1 MVKYCVVHYRI
12 NWVTN
17 GDINSDSILCILITW
32 NWPISVNSIKISFLL
47 KNSVQTLRYAVNFFF
62 SNCKKLKA
70 KVVACQLQKLVLN
83 RMTVVSRPDW
93 FCLQIVSGWCKG
105 QTYPKKKYY
114 IENGLL
120 LNQIQKALDFIS
132 KFFSKLFFCW
142 PMWVKKF
149 KKLTSQTMG

>member
-47 KNSVQTLRYAVNFFF
+47 KNSIQTLRYAVNFFF

-120 LNQIQKALDFIS
+120 
-132 KFFSKLFFCW
+132 W
-142 PMWVKKF
+142 TRF
-149 KKLTSQTMG
+149 KKPLTSSQNSFQNCFFVDQCESKNLKN

>member
-47 KNSVQTLRYAVNFFF
+47 KNSIQTLRYAVNFFF

-120 LNQIQKALDFIS
+120 
-132 KFFSKLFFCW
+132 W
-142 PMWVKKF
+142 TRF
-149 KKLTSQTMG
+149 KKPWLHLKILFKIVFSGTNVSQEIKKN